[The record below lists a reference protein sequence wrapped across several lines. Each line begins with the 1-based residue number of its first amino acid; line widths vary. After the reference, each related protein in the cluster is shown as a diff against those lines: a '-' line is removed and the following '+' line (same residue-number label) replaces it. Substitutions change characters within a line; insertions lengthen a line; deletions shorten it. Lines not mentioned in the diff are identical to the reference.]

1 MFHSDGQRESSVIR
15 KIYFWAIIVLNLFLS
30 FSVPPKTCSRRTLG
44 ILELRCEQLRGSTS
58 PPLTK
63 ALTRRSRSS
72 RGSSLVLLMI
82 FSIKPAN
89 GPSNRWCGHTGLN
102 ALAVTVNRFTGGS
115 QIGHFVMAITLRL
128 AALRWLMP
136 ELTRAARFPSPHVEV
151 LARELVLDLLPQP
164 VEQQR
169 PHRRPQLGA
178 VPT

>member
-1 MFHSDGQRESSVIR
+1 MEYCSFGASSFEVQHP
-15 KIYFWAIIVLNLFLS
+15 ATHQSQLGVS
-30 FSVPPKTCSRRTLG
+30 QFSRFVTGLAHDLLHQTG
-44 ILELRCEQLRGSTS
+44 EWTIQ
-58 PPLTK
+58 
-63 ALTRRSRSS
+63 
-72 RGSSLVLLMI
+72 SLVR
-82 FSIKPAN
+82 PYC
-89 GPSNRWCGHTGLN
+89 RN
-102 ALAVTVNRFTGGS
+102 ALAVTVNRFTGRS